1 MWTTEFDWDETAI
14 TILDES
20 GVEEDVQV
28 FMYEDV
34 VYIRQWF
41 EELER
46 FSVVQMTPKQFNEMH
61 LAMTHTEGAFIV
73 EYP

>member
-20 GVEEDVQV
+20 ASFEDVQV
-28 FMYEDV
+28 LMYEDV
-34 VYIRQWF
+34 VYIRQWY
-41 EELER
+41 EEMQR

-61 LAMTHTEGAFIV
+61 LAMSHSDGAFRV

>member
-14 TILDES
+14 TILDDT
-20 GVEEDVQV
+20 GQEEDVQV

-41 EELER
+41 EELQR
-46 FSVVQMTPKQFNEMH
+46 FSVIQMTPKQFNEMH
-61 LAMTHTEGAFIV
+61 LAMSHKDGAFIV
-73 EYP
+73 NYP